1 MRGRYR
7 HTFRRLSILVAVAL
21 LGIIFGTLPAYAA
34 VSYTPD
40 GCILSMR
47 IDGAIRIGS
56 IVARSGTCDRD
67 NVYRA
72 TVYDNV
78 ATNDGYCVRA
88 VMQGIIMAVSC
99 NASGTPF
106 TFTDPDGDRTAS
118 TWVCLA
124 TSQQIC
130 GGPAGGNRNF

>member
-1 MRGRYR
+1 MRRS
-7 HTFRRLSILVAVAL
+7 RRVAVLLAVAL
-21 LGIIFGTLPAYAA
+21 LSFIFGTLPAQAS
-34 VSYTPD
+34 VRYTAD

-47 IDGAIRIGS
+47 IDSPQAIGS
-56 IVARSGTCDRD
+56 IVAKSGTCDRD

-88 VMQGIIMAVSC
+88 VMQGIVMAVSC
-99 NASGTPF
+99 NASGTSF
-106 TFTDPDGDRTAS
+106 TFTDPDGDRNAT

-130 GGPAGGNRNF
+130 AGPAGGNRNF